1 MAATK
6 NSNVSWLLNFKVRL
20 FFFTTTVKTDFS
32 LDPRKMANNKYR
44 KITSTEHSGSV
55 SFFSSL
61 FFQWINILIKTGSER
76 AVDENDLL
84 PLKEENTTWFLT
96 EELQAKWTEETA
108 NSRIQDVKPRLWKSV
123 FKMLTARDSVIFI
136 TASIINTIC
145 RILQPLLLGYLI
157 KSLMITR
164 VQHNY
169 FLYGC
174 ASLLG
179 INELICSLSMHQFE
193 YRCEVFGIRIS
204 SALKGLVYMKVN
216 Y

>member
-1 MAATK
+1 
-6 NSNVSWLLNFKVRL
+6 
-20 FFFTTTVKTDFS
+20 
-32 LDPRKMANNKYR
+32 MANNKYR

-55 SFFSSL
+55 SFLSSL

-164 VQHNY
+164 LQHNY

>member
-108 NSRIQDVKPRLWKSV
+108 NSRIQNVKPRLWKSV

>member
-1 MAATK
+1 
-6 NSNVSWLLNFKVRL
+6 
-20 FFFTTTVKTDFS
+20 
-32 LDPRKMANNKYR
+32 MANNKYR

-76 AVDENDLL
+76 AVDKNDLL
-84 PLKEENTTWFLT
+84 PLKEENTTRFLT
-96 EELQAKWTEETA
+96 EEFQEEETA
-108 NSRIQDVKPRLWKSV
+108 NSRIQDVKPKLWKSV
-123 FKMLTARDSVIFI
+123 FKMLTAKDSVILI
-136 TASIINTIC
+136 TAGIIKTIC

-164 VQHNY
+164 LQHNY

-174 ASLLG
+174 ASALG

-193 YRCEVFGIRIS
+193 YRCGVFGIRIS